1 MGLAK
6 RRASAFGLIILVLAL
21 LAGCGAS
28 SAQQTGAGGNGKL
41 PVVATFSV
49 LGDLVQH
56 VGGDAVTVTT
66 LVGPGGDAHTFEPT
80 PRESTALVD
89 ATVVFENGLGFEPW
103 LDDLY
108 AASGS
113 KAARVVVTKNVKTR
127 TAAEEGLH
135 DQHADE
141 ADPHVWHDVANTIE
155 MVQTIAEGLAS
166 ADPAHADAYRANAE
180 TYTAEL
186 RALDA
191 FIVQQVNSI
200 PAGRRKLV
208 TSHDT
213 FGYFAA
219 RYGFELVGT
228 ALGSASTEVAD
239 PSAAQ
244 VAALV
249 QSIKAAGVPAI
260 FAENVSNQQL
270 IDTIANE
277 AGVKVAP
284 PLYTDALGEPGSAGA
299 TYIDMMR
306 YNVSTIV
313 TALGT

>member
-113 KAARVVVTKNVKTR
+113 KAAFDRH
-127 TAAEEGLH
+127 TACDGCR
-135 DQHADE
+135 
-141 ADPHVWHDVANTIE
+141 
-155 MVQTIAEGLAS
+155 GC
-166 ADPAHADAYRANAE
+166 RAP
-180 TYTAEL
+180 
-186 RALDA
+186 
-191 FIVQQVNSI
+191 F
-200 PAGRRKLV
+200 RR
-208 TSHDT
+208 
-213 FGYFAA
+213 
-219 RYGFELVGT
+219 R
-228 ALGSASTEVAD
+228 
-239 PSAAQ
+239 P
-244 VAALV
+244 
-249 QSIKAAGVPAI
+249 
-260 FAENVSNQQL
+260 
-270 IDTIANE
+270 
-277 AGVKVAP
+277 
-284 PLYTDALGEPGSAGA
+284 
-299 TYIDMMR
+299 
-306 YNVSTIV
+306 
-313 TALGT
+313 